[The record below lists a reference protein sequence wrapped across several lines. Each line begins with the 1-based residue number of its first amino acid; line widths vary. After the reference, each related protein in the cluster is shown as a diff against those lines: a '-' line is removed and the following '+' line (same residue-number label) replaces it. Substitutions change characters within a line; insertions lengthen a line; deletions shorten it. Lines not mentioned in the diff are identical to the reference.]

1 MNFEELFANGIYEFG
16 GKPLPID
23 CEKTLEMIYKKDAL
37 EPFIKLYSFYSHET
51 NTFKPPFFSPH
62 CGEKNNEENKIM
74 FGFICYTC
82 GFFNAIKIYKHLVS
96 LEKDNVNIKLDFY
109 SGLIKYL
116 AVSSSQ
122 CNGCSSSECILVQC
136 NEENKKLII
145 EKIIRFATKKK
156 TKHLRRLRRI
166 RIMTF
171 LFDNKNYD
179 ILERLAPIMKPEE
192 IATALTDALS
202 ADTSV
207 YEFAIKYVRPSLLLN
222 ITIYGA
228 YERSVECYKDKIK
241 FLKDKIDPPAAEP
254 INQEC
259 FKLLGVTLNYF

>member
-1 MNFEELFANGIYEFG
+1 
-16 GKPLPID
+16 
-23 CEKTLEMIYKKDAL
+23 
-37 EPFIKLYSFYSHET
+37 
-51 NTFKPPFFSPH
+51 
-62 CGEKNNEENKIM
+62 
-74 FGFICYTC
+74 
-82 GFFNAIKIYKHLVS
+82 LVS

-116 AVSSSQ
+116 AISSSQ
-122 CNGCSSSECILVQC
+122 CNGCSSPECIYYSIHC
-136 NEENKKLII
+136 NEENKKQII

-179 ILERLAPIMKPEE
+179 ILEQLAPIMKPEE

-207 YEFAIKYVRPSLLLN
+207 YEFALKFVRASLLLN

-241 FLKDKIDPPAAEP
+241 FLKNKIDPPSAQA